1 MAAWLDAAARRLAGA
16 LNGVGVASLV
26 VLLAVTVVDVSGRY
40 LFNRPLL
47 GALELS
53 EFMLVFLVFCGL
65 ASTDLKNGHVTVD
78 VVVERFRPRLQGV
91 SDGVAALL
99 GTGLWA
105 VIAWRS
111 AAQAE
116 KVRVVGEV
124 SSNLVLPIYPFIWTA
139 AIGSGLFACVLLI
152 RALKAFVRAARP

>member
-1 MAAWLDAAARRLAGA
+1 MAASLDVATRRLASA

-26 VLLAVTVVDVSGRY
+26 VLLALTVVDVGGRY

-65 ASTDLKNGHVTVD
+65 AYTDLRNGHVTVD
-78 VVVERFRPRLQGV
+78 VVVERFPPRLQGV
-91 SDGVAALL
+91 FDGIAALL

-105 VIAWRS
+105 VIGWRS
-111 AAQAE
+111 AVQAE
-116 KVRVVGEV
+116 KVRVAGEV

-139 AIGSGLFACVLLI
+139 AIGSSLFACVLLI
-152 RALKAFVRAARP
+152 RALKAFARAARP